1 MAFRA
6 THFWTAVAVLLLI
19 VLQYR
24 LWFDD
29 SGVIANRALERQ
41 IDQLQS
47 ANEQQSAEN
56 HALLNQVMDL
66 RTGNALLEE
75 TAREELG
82 LVKDG
87 ETFILFA
94 EPDSCPTLSGQC
106 SRLRVLAVVCRL
118 TGQNSIFL

>member
-94 EPDSCPTLSGQC
+94 EPDS
-106 SRLRVLAVVCRL
+106 
-118 TGQNSIFL
+118 

>member
-1 MAFRA
+1 MAIKA
-6 THFWTAVAVLLLI
+6 NHIWTAVAVLLLLI
-19 VLQYR
+19 LQYR

-41 IDQLQS
+41 IDAL
-47 ANEQQSAEN
+47 QQSNEKHAADN
-56 HALLNQVMDL
+56 HALLNEVVDL

-82 LVKDG
+82 LVKEG

-94 EPDSCPTLSGQC
+94 EPDS
-106 SRLRVLAVVCRL
+106 
-118 TGQNSIFL
+118 

>member
-6 THFWTAVAVLLLI
+6 THIWTAVAVLLLI

-41 IDQLQS
+41 INQLQS

-66 RTGNALLEE
+66 RTGDALLEE

-94 EPDSCPTLSGQC
+94 EPDS
-106 SRLRVLAVVCRL
+106 
-118 TGQNSIFL
+118 